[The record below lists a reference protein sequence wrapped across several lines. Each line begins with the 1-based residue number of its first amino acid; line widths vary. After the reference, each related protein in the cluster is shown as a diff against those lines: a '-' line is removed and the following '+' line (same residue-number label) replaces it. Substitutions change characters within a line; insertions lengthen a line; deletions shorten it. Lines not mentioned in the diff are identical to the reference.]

1 MDAHHQRRQCGH
13 WHANPGQK
21 LSVAGVIQS
30 TTGGYM
36 FPDGSMQTTAS
47 AGGGGGGVTSIT
59 AGTGLTGGTITSS
72 GTIGINTSMVPLLS
86 SANTFNASQTII
98 GNLSLSTLYAFGGQF
113 SGSNGGLLAQDTS
126 SDSTAVHYGVQGLAN
141 SYAGV
146 GVRGAAYYGTN
157 VVTSLP
163 DAYGGVGVFGSG
175 GVGVLGYSGSGIA
188 NENTGV
194 VGSGYS
200 WGVYSYGNIG
210 VNGSKSAVV
219 PLPDNRVVMLYS
231 MESPEIWFEDLG
243 SATLTEGV
251 AVIALEPTFALTV
264 NTTVPYHVYVT
275 PGGDCEG
282 LYVTN
287 KTPNSFEVREL
298 RGGHS
303 NTVFEYRIIG
313 KRSGYENL
321 RMEQLQADAET
332 IQAMRAHSRNRPTRL
347 PPIKIRTET
356 QAPEIKS
363 PQTNP

>member
-1 MDAHHQRRQCGH
+1 MNPGNTLLGEERDDGARCQFVGSASGARFGEDADWGFLCLGHQREGSEFLTNNGTLNEWMRITSAG
-13 WHANPGQK
+13 NVGIGTTTPGQK

-157 VVTSLP
+157 VVTSLA

-175 GVGVLGYSGSGIA
+175 GVGVLGYSGAGVA
-188 NENTGV
+188 NADTVV

-200 WGVYSYGNIG
+200 WGVFSFGNMG
-210 VNGSKSAVV
+210 GNGSKSAVV

-231 MESPEIWFEDLG
+231 MESPQVRSEDLG

-251 AVIALEPTFALTV
+251 AVIALDSTFALTV

-287 KTPNSFEVREL
+287 KTPKPFEVREL

-303 NTVFEYRIIG
+303 E
-313 KRSGYENL
+313 
-321 RMEQLQADAET
+321 
-332 IQAMRAHSRNRPTRL
+332 HSF
-347 PPIKIRTET
+347 
-356 QAPEIKS
+356 
-363 PQTNP
+363 